1 MKSKSKGGFYMNNH
15 ELTKNIKEKALSL
28 GFESCGIVG
37 TDALAEYE
45 GRLDERIA
53 DCPASKP
60 MLEALRKYARPQENY
75 DWAKSVIV
83 CVTSYAKY
91 RVPECFDGLIGKY
104 YLFDHKLQPDA
115 VMNRNIIAFETYLSD
130 QGIRAVKE
138 LHGVTSGRL
147 AAAKAG
153 LGIIGKNNFFYSSAS
168 GSRVIIDTWI
178 IDRELELVETADFAS
193 SCPEGCR
200 KCIDSCPTKA
210 LSKPYCTDASSCIT
224 KLTWGIS
231 DLPPQEIRSQMKT
244 WIYGCDECQDA
255 CPMNLDIRDEGLRGS
270 GLEKLAEN
278 FSLEHVFRMQEDEM
292 KASFVPKFWFIRPE
306 NLWIWKVNAL
316 RAMANSFKEEYGRI
330 FIKAR
335 SDENEKVRAMADWAI
350 SRLDSNAI

>member
-1 MKSKSKGGFYMNNH
+1 MNHN
-15 ELTKNIKEKALSL
+15 ELTQDIKERALSL
-28 GFESCGIVG
+28 GFESCGIVR
-37 TDALAEYE
+37 TDALEEYE
-45 GRLDERIA
+45 GWLNERIA
-53 DCPASKP
+53 DCLASKP

-91 RVPECFDGLIGKY
+91 HAPECFDGLIGKY

-115 VMNRNIIAFETYLSD
+115 QMNRNITAFENYLSD

-153 LGIIGKNNFFYSSAS
+153 LGIIGKNNFFYSSVS
-168 GSRVIIDTWI
+168 GSRVIIDTWL
-178 IDRELELVETADFAS
+178 IDRELELVETSDSAS
-193 SCPEGCR
+193 PCPEGCR
-200 KCIDSCPTKA
+200 KCFDSCPTKA

-231 DLPPQEIRSQMKT
+231 DLPPEGLRSQMKT

-255 CPMNLDIRDEGLRGS
+255 CPMNRDIRDDGLNNP

-278 FSLEHVFRMQEDEM
+278 FSLEQVFRMNEDEM
-292 KASFVPKFWFIRPE
+292 KALLVPKFWFIRPE
-306 NLWIWKVNAL
+306 TLWLWKVNTI
-316 RAMANSFKEEYGRI
+316 RAMVNSYKEEYEEI
-330 FIKAR
+330 FTEAR
-335 SDENEKVRAMADWAI
+335 SDENEKVRKMAEWAV
-350 SRLDSNAI
+350 SCLESNSL